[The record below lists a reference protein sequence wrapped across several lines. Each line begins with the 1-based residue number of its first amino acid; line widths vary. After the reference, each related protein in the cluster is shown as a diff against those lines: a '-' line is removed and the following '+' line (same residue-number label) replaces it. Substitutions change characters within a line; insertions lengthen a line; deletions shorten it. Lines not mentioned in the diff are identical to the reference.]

1 MWPFSSDKDYSS
13 RRQNERDLKL
23 DYFAHAVA
31 DLHWLPGRL
40 REEVLIELPPGIVE
54 FVKDVDE
61 QGQVK
66 KEREPRLDWGEIA
79 TLEDKI
85 LGREDD
91 VALRRR
97 AWQIRARHARLA
109 GPERLQADLASGPP
123 DEKDPRVS
131 ADDLRADLRRVL
143 AVTHFTYN
151 LALVR
156 ENSRRRVLKK
166 LLTWTLGLCVPLL
179 LAAAWLMGFWDLQL
193 AGVMAVV
200 MFFGCLGAYV
210 SIQRRLQNTSDGGDP
225 VFGILA
231 LHEFNSVLHF
241 P

>member
-1 MWPFSSDKDYSS
+1 MADPGPATPASRGPNGCRRTWP
-13 RRQNERDLKL
+13 
-23 DYFAHAVA
+23 
-31 DLHWLPGRL
+31 
-40 REEVLIELPPGIVE
+40 
-54 FVKDVDE
+54 
-61 QGQVK
+61 
-66 KEREPRLDWGEIA
+66 
-79 TLEDKI
+79 
-85 LGREDD
+85 
-91 VALRRR
+91 
-97 AWQIRARHARLA
+97 
-109 GPERLQADLASGPP
+109 SGPP

-241 P
+241 PLIAGGVFAVSPVLPARREADGGHALPSPHHRRSH